1 MSKTREEFYT
11 SRAAALAEEEKNAAS
26 RSRLVSWLRVA
37 VFLAG
42 VAAAWYFFSNNNLAA
57 GAVTVLLFYALFIVV
72 LRWHSGLD
80 FKHQQLVLLRKLN
93 EQEVERL
100 QGKLRKF
107 DGGENFIND
116 QHPYTSDLDI
126 FGQNSL
132 FQLMNRSVT
141 SIGRERLAKWFQAAA
156 APAEVLQ
163 RQEAVAELA
172 APQQLDWLQNLLVLP
187 MHYKHDQE
195 QAGDFIAWF
204 SDKTF
209 FRQHPWVKLLLMTLP
224 VLTLAA
230 VVAWF
235 YGYSGWV
242 AVTLLLAQYGVAY
255 RFRVERDEYYEKSI
269 GIYEAM
275 RSYTKQL
282 QHIEQHSFKTPKL
295 QQLQQGLKQSGSTAS
310 ASLHKLADI
319 IDYFSWRL
327 STLMAFFLNNIF
339 MWDFIWM
346 YRLENWRDRFL
357 PQLKESVNILAETE
371 ALASVAAFQHAHPGY
386 AVPQLSQQPFEYS
399 AVALAH
405 PLIFSVSPVANDFD
419 TKGAGR
425 TMVITGSN
433 MSGKTTFLRTVGIN
447 MVMALMG
454 APVCADRLTVA
465 PAQVY
470 TAMRTAD
477 NLAENTSSFYAELKR
492 LRMLLEL
499 TEQGQP
505 VFYLLDE
512 ILKGTNSR
520 DRHLGAM
527 ALIRQLHH
535 RNASGLISTHDLELG
550 AMEEELPGSVQ
561 NFSFNSDIIGD
572 EIRFDY
578 KLTKGI
584 CRSFNASKLMQLM
597 GIDIENNKN
606 HTYESS
612 SRYTKPKHEG
622 HADGLERE
630 VPDKTGEGRL

>member
-1 MSKTREEFYT
+1 MNEKREELYIN
-11 SRAAALAEEEKNAAS
+11 RAEQFAAQEKKAAS
-26 RSRLVSWLRVA
+26 RSSLVSWLRVA
-37 VFLAG
+37 VFTAG
-42 VAAAWYFFSNNNLAA
+42 VALAYYFFSNDNLQE
-57 GAVTVLLFYALFIVV
+57 GAITVLLFYALFVVV
-72 LRWHSGLD
+72 LRWHSRLD
-80 FKHQQLVLLRKLN
+80 FRHQQLLLLRNVN

-100 QGKLRKF
+100 QGKLKNF
-107 DGGENFIND
+107 DGGSAFIND
-116 QHPYTSDLDI
+116 HHPYTSDLDI

-132 FQLMNRSVT
+132 FQLINRSVT
-141 SIGRERLAKWFQAAA
+141 SIGKSRLAAWLRVAAS
-156 APAEVLQ
+156 PSEVRL

-172 APQQLDWLQNLLVLP
+172 QPQQLDWLQELLALP
-187 MHYKHDQE
+187 MHFKHDQ
-195 QAGDFIAWF
+195 QPADAFINWF
-204 SDKTF
+204 SDKAF
-209 FRQHPWVKLLLMTLP
+209 FKQHPWVKVLLLVLP
-224 VLTLAA
+224 LLTLAA
-230 VVAWF
+230 IAAWF
-235 YGYSGWV
+235 YGISGWIAV
-242 AVTLLLAQYGVAY
+242 ALLLTQFWVAY

-282 QHIEQHSFKTPKL
+282 QHIEQHTFSAPKL
-295 QQLQQGLKQSGSTAS
+295 QQLKQGLHQTDTTAS
-310 ASLHKLADI
+310 ASLHKLANI

-327 STLMAFFLNNIF
+327 STLMAFFLNNLL

-346 YRLENWRDRFL
+346 YRLERWKDNFL
-357 PQLKESVNILAETE
+357 PHLEKSLDILAELE
-371 ALASVAAFQHAHPGY
+371 ALASVAAFQHANPNY
-386 AVPQLSQQPFEYS
+386 AVPQLSQHPFEAR

-405 PLIFSVSPVANDFD
+405 PLIFSVTPVANDFE
-419 TKGAGR
+419 TQGAGH
-425 TMVITGSN
+425 TLVITGSN

-454 APVCADRLTVA
+454 APVCADRFLVS

-527 ALIRQLHH
+527 ALIRQLHK

-561 NFSFNSDIIGD
+561 NYSFNSDIIGD

-578 KLTKGI
+578 KLTKGL

-597 GIDIENNKN
+597 GIDIETNKEA
-606 HTYESS
+606 HI
-612 SRYTKPKHEG
+612 
-622 HADGLERE
+622 
-630 VPDKTGEGRL
+630 

>member
-1 MSKTREEFYT
+1 MIEKREELYT
-11 SRAAALAEEEKNAAS
+11 SRARAFAAEEEKAAS
-26 RSRLVSWLRVA
+26 KSTLVSWLRVA

-42 VAAAWYFFSNNNLAA
+42 VALAWYFFSNNNMAE
-57 GAVTVLLFYALFIVV
+57 GAITVLLFYALFIVV
-72 LRWHSGLD
+72 LRWHSRLD
-80 FKHQQLVLLRKLN
+80 FKHQQLMLLRRVN

-100 QGKLRKF
+100 QGKLRNF
-107 DGGENFIND
+107 DGGDTFINA

-141 SIGRERLAKWFQAAA
+141 SIGKSRLASWFRNAA
-156 APAEVLQ
+156 APAEVLK

-172 APQQLDWLQNLLVLP
+172 QPEKLDWLQALLALP
-187 MHYKHDQE
+187 MHYKHDQGPADTFME
-195 QAGDFIAWF
+195 WF
-204 SDKTF
+204 SGKSF
-209 FRQHPWVKLLLMTLP
+209 YRQHPWVKVLLFVLP
-224 VLTLAA
+224 PLTLAA
-230 VVAWF
+230 AVAWF
-235 YGYSGWV
+235 YGYSGWIAV
-242 AVTLLLAQYGVAY
+242 ALLLVQFWLAY
-255 RFRVERDEYYEKSI
+255 KFRVERDEYYEKSI

-275 RSYTKQL
+275 RSYTRQL
-282 QHIEQHSFKTPKL
+282 QHIEEHPFSTAKL
-295 QQLQQGLKQSGSTAS
+295 QQLRQGLQQSGTTAS
-310 ASLHKLADI
+310 ASLHKLANI

-327 STLMAFFLNNIF
+327 STLMAFFLNNLL
-339 MWDFIWM
+339 MWDFFWM
-346 YRLENWRDRFL
+346 YRLENWRDKFL
-357 PQLKESVNILAETE
+357 PQLKESLDILAETE
-371 ALASVAAFQHAHPGY
+371 ALASIAAFQHAHPGY
-386 AVPQLSQQPFEYS
+386 AVPRFSQQQFEFR
-399 AVALAH
+399 AAALAH
-405 PLIFSVSPVANDFD
+405 PLIFSVKPVANDFEMQ
-419 TKGAGR
+419 GAGN

-454 APVCADRLTVA
+454 APACAERMLVA

-527 ALIRQLHH
+527 SLIRQLHH

-561 NFSFNSDIIGD
+561 NYSFNSDIIGD

-578 KLTKGI
+578 KLTPGI

-597 GIDIENNKN
+597 GIDIENNKQA
-606 HTYESS
+606 HI
-612 SRYTKPKHEG
+612 
-622 HADGLERE
+622 
-630 VPDKTGEGRL
+630 

>member
-1 MSKTREEFYT
+1 MSKTRKDLYT
-11 SRAAALAEEEKNAAS
+11 SRAEAIAGEESKAAS
-26 RSRLVSWLRVA
+26 KSSLVSWLRVA

-42 VAAAWYFFSNNNLAA
+42 VAVAWYFFSNYQMAE
-57 GAVTVLLFYALFIVV
+57 GAIAVLLFYALFIFV
-72 LRWHSGLD
+72 LRWHSRLD
-80 FKHQQLVLLRKLN
+80 FKHQQLVLLRRVN

-100 QGKLRKF
+100 QGKLANF
-107 DGGENFIND
+107 DGGHAFIND

-141 SIGRERLAKWFQAAA
+141 DIGKSRLASWFRAASS
-156 APAEVLQ
+156 PSEVAL

-172 APQQLDWLQNLLVLP
+172 QPEQLDWLQALLALP
-187 MHYKHDQE
+187 MHYKHDQ
-195 QAGDFIAWF
+195 QPADGFIAWF

-209 FRQHPWVKLLLMTLP
+209 FRQHPWVKVLLFVLP
-224 VLTLAA
+224 LLTLAA
-230 VVAWF
+230 IVAWF
-235 YGYSGWV
+235 YGFSGWIAV
-242 AVTLLLAQYGVAY
+242 AFLLAQFWVAY
-255 RFRVERDEYYEKSI
+255 KFRVERDEYYEKSI

-282 QHIEQHSFKTPKL
+282 EHIEQHQFSAPKL
-295 QQLQQGLKQSGSTAS
+295 QQLRQGLHQSGTTAS
-310 ASLHKLADI
+310 ASLHKLANI

-327 STLMAFFLNNIF
+327 STLMAFFLNNLL

-346 YRLENWRDRFL
+346 YRLESWRDKFL
-357 PQLKESVNILAETE
+357 PQLKESLDILAEIE
-371 ALASVAAFQHAHPGY
+371 ALTSVAAFQHAHPEY
-386 AVPQLSQQPFEYS
+386 AVPQLSQHPFEYR

-405 PLIFSVSPVANDFD
+405 PLIFSVMPVANDFE
-419 TKGAGR
+419 TEGTGH

-454 APVCADRLTVA
+454 APACAARMVVA

-527 ALIRQLHH
+527 SLIRQLHH

-561 NFSFNSDIIGD
+561 NYSFNSDIIGD

-578 KLTKGI
+578 KLTPGI

-597 GIDIENNKN
+597 GIDIAE
-606 HTYESS
+606 
-612 SRYTKPKHEG
+612 
-622 HADGLERE
+622 ER
-630 VPDKTGEGRL
+630 V

>member
-1 MSKTREEFYT
+1 MSKTREELYT
-11 SRAAALAEEEKNAAS
+11 SRAKVLAGEEKDAAS
-26 RSRLVSWLRVA
+26 KSSLVSWLRVA
-37 VFLAG
+37 VFVVG
-42 VAAAWYFFSNNNLAA
+42 VAVAWYFFSNYQMAE
-57 GAVTVLLFYALFIVV
+57 GAITVLLFYALFVIV
-72 LRWHSGLD
+72 LRWHSRLD
-80 FKHQQLVLLRKLN
+80 FRHQQLVLLRRIN

-100 QGKLRKF
+100 QGKLKHF
-107 DGGENFIND
+107 DGGDAFIND

-141 SIGRERLAKWFQAAA
+141 SIGKKRLAGWFRGAA
-156 APAEVLQ
+156 APSEIIL
-163 RQEAVAELA
+163 RQEAAAELA
-172 APQQLDWLQNLLVLP
+172 QPQQLDWLQALLALP
-187 MHYKHDQE
+187 MHYKHDKE
-195 QAGDFIAWF
+195 PADGFMDWF
-204 SDKTF
+204 AEKAF
-209 FRQHPWVKLLLMTLP
+209 FRQHPWVKVLLMVLP
-224 VLTLAA
+224 LLT
-230 VVAWF
+230 VVAIVAWL
-235 YGYSGWV
+235 YGFTGWV
-242 AVTLLLAQYGVAY
+242 TVTLLVAQFWVAY
-255 RFRVERDEYYEKSI
+255 KFRVERDEYYEKSI

-275 RSYTKQL
+275 RSYTRQL
-282 QHIEQHSFKTPKL
+282 QHVEQHSFTSSKL
-295 QQLQQGLKQSGSTAS
+295 RQLQQVLKRSGTSS
-310 ASLHKLADI
+310 ANLHKLANI

-327 STLMAFFLNNIF
+327 STLMAFFLNNIL

-346 YRLENWRDRFL
+346 YRLENWRDKFL
-357 PQLKESVNILAETE
+357 PQLRESLDVLAEIE
-371 ALASVAAFQHAHPGY
+371 ALASIAAFQHAHPNY
-386 AVPQLSQQPFEYS
+386 AVPRLSQQPFKYR
-399 AVALAH
+399 AAALAH
-405 PLIFSVSPVANDFD
+405 PLIFSVTPVANDFE
-419 TKGAGR
+419 TQGTGH
-425 TMVITGSN
+425 TLVITGSN

-454 APVCADRLTVA
+454 APACAERMLVA

-527 ALIRQLHH
+527 SLIRQLHH

-550 AMEEELPGSVQ
+550 AMEDELPGSVQ
-561 NFSFNSDIIGD
+561 NYSFNSDIIGD

-578 KLTKGI
+578 KLTKGL

-597 GIDIENNKN
+597 GIDIENNKQP
-606 HTYESS
+606 HI
-612 SRYTKPKHEG
+612 
-622 HADGLERE
+622 
-630 VPDKTGEGRL
+630 